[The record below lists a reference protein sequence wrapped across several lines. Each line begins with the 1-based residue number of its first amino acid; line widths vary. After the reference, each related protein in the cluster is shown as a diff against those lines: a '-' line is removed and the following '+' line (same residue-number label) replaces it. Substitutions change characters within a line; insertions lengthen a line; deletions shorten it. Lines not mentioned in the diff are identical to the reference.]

1 MESFPVRL
9 DKAPGPKVE
18 SSSKPEPTREQE
30 RTAKNPDQS
39 AGLTTPAINNLKSS
53 SVVFQ
58 VDDSGDIYIQVV
70 DKETGQVVRQIPP
83 EELRRLAETMTELT
97 GQILNHSV

>member
-9 DKAPGPKVE
+9 DKLRSPELENSSRPE
-18 SSSKPEPTREQE
+18 SSIKEQPTAKTPVEEAKPREQ
-30 RTAKNPDQS
+30 ALQ
-39 AGLTTPAINNLKSS
+39 LKSP

-58 VDDSGDIYIQVV
+58 VDDHGAIYIEVV
-70 DKETGQVVRQIPP
+70 DKETGEVVRQIPP

-97 GQILNHSV
+97 GQILDQSV